1 MSKALLVT
9 HYGTPATMDDVL
21 PYYTDIRRGN
31 PPSEEQLQNLKDR
44 YEAIGGPSPL
54 NEISN
59 KQAQAIRRA
68 LANRGIDA
76 ALYIGAKHAPPF
88 VADAVEQMAYDGIT
102 DAVGIV
108 LAPHY
113 SRTSIGSYRA
123 KATEAR
129 DKFAPKMQMDFVER
143 WGTLSAFIDA
153 LAHRVNKAYEGF
165 DRNRTLVIFSAH
177 SLPERAVAGGDPYR
191 DELME
196 TSRLVA
202 EKAEV
207 PHWTFGFQSA
217 SSTGEPWIGPD
228 ILDVIE
234 DQAAGKF
241 DSVIACT
248 VGFVSDHLEVLYD
261 LGIEAHDKCK
271 ELGLGFARAQCINDD
286 ANVMDALAGLVADK
300 FSAVIH

>member
-1 MSKALLVT
+1 MSRALLVT

-31 PPSEEQLQNLKDR
+31 PPSEEQLADLKGR

-68 LANRGIDA
+68 LANRGVDA
-76 ALYIGAKHAPPF
+76 ALYIGTKHAPPF
-88 VADAVEQMAYDGIT
+88 VGDAVEQMAYDGVT

-108 LAPHY
+108 LAPHF

-123 KATEAR
+123 KAMEAR
-129 DKFAPKMQMDFVER
+129 DKFAPKMNLEFVER
-143 WGTLSAFIDA
+143 WGTLPAFVEG
-153 LAHRVNKAYEGF
+153 LANRVIKAYEGF
-165 DRNRTLVIFSAH
+165 DREKTLVIFSAH
-177 SLPERAVAGGDPYR
+177 SLPERAVAGGDPYKE
-191 DELME
+191 ELME

-202 EKAEV
+202 EKAQV

-228 ILDVIE
+228 ILDVIK
-234 DQAAGKF
+234 DQAAGKYE
-241 DSVIACT
+241 SVIACT

-261 LGIEAHDKCK
+261 LGIEARDACK
-271 ELGLGFARAQCINDD
+271 ELGLGFHRAECINDD
-286 ANVMDALAGLVADK
+286 AFVMDALAGLVAEK
-300 FSAVIH
+300 FSAAVH